1 MDAPDWKNL
10 GDSLI
15 EARGERSRPEIAAAS
30 GVSVGTIEKYETRN
44 AVHGGR
50 VLRKLAAF
58 YGWGLADLNRV
69 LAGGEPKTDPMIKL
83 NEPLTDDER
92 AAVRAVADAERPLT
106 DDERATV
113 RRAAAKIAKM

>member
-15 EARGERSRPEIAAAS
+15 EARGERSRPEVAAAS

-58 YGWGLADLNRV
+58 YGWSLADLNRV
-69 LAGGEPKTDPMIKL
+69 LAGGTPAPDPL
-83 NEPLTDDER
+83 AGLDDPLTEDER
-92 AAVRAVADAERPLT
+92 AALKAVADGLPVSQT
-106 DDERATV
+106 DMPAL
-113 RRAAAKIAKM
+113 RRAAAKMAKM